1 MLALIARRLPC
12 SYFRAA
18 SVWTRL
24 HSPPTTGTIRAL
36 LDPRSRPIYNNL
48 HIQNLATTNMSS
60 NGISVDE
67 AKTLICELC
76 RLFYDQGWVSGT
88 GGGIS
93 VKAGDEIVM
102 APSGVQKERMQPDDM
117 FVLDSKGD
125 IIHTPAAK
133 PPPNRPPKLSECS
146 SLFMAVRG
154 QAGHACAGGTGRATE
169 SGCQGWKGVGHGW
182 LLLPCGPP

>member
-1 MLALIARRLPC
+1 
-12 SYFRAA
+12 
-18 SVWTRL
+18 
-24 HSPPTTGTIRAL
+24 
-36 LDPRSRPIYNNL
+36 
-48 HIQNLATTNMSS
+48 MSS

-117 FVLDSKGD
+117 FVLDAKGD
-125 IIHTPAAK
+125 VIQTPVAK
-133 PPPNRPPKLSECS
+133 PPPARPPKLSECS
-146 SLFMAVRG
+146 PLFMAVR
-154 QAGHACAGGTGRATE
+154 Q
-169 SGCQGWKGVGHGW
+169 
-182 LLLPCGPP
+182 

>member
-1 MLALIARRLPC
+1 
-12 SYFRAA
+12 
-18 SVWTRL
+18 
-24 HSPPTTGTIRAL
+24 
-36 LDPRSRPIYNNL
+36 
-48 HIQNLATTNMSS
+48 MS
-60 NGISVDE
+60 ISVDE

-93 VKAGDEIVM
+93 MKAGDQIVM

-125 IIHTPAAK
+125 VVHTPVAK

-146 SLFMAVRG
+146 PLFMAVSGGYGCGRCASQLSQGNALASPKKRSRQATRPWQQQVVSVSQQQLRG
-154 QAGHACAGGTGRATE
+154 LCVLVGR
-169 SGCQGWKGVGHGW
+169 
-182 LLLPCGPP
+182 CGF